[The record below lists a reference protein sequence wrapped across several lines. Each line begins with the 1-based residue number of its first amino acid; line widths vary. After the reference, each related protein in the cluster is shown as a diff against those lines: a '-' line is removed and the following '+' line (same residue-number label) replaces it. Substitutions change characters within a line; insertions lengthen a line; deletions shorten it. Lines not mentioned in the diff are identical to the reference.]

1 MRLLILAVSLLLPGL
16 VAAEPHS
23 AGECREGGDFIRNA
37 ALSRDGGTSR
47 EFFVNRLEQDFV
59 MIRAF
64 PKALRWFAHDS
75 DDEQFLRTEVA
86 SVFDSPLAGDRQRAE
101 FLTHCIERS
110 ERLTS
115 ATPGG

>member
-1 MRLLILAVSLLLPGL
+1 MRSLIAVLALLYSCA

-37 ALSRDGGTSR
+37 ALARDGGTTR
-47 EFFVNRLEQDFV
+47 EFFVNRMEEDFI

-64 PKALRWFAHDS
+64 PKSLRWFAHDT

-86 SVFDSPLAGDRQRAE
+86 AVFDTPLAGDQHRAG
-101 FLTHCIERS
+101 FLARCVERS
-110 ERLTS
+110 ERLSS